1 MIPFGEWLPDQA
13 PLNSSGAT
21 VATNVIAA
29 ARGYRPFL
37 GLATLSQAGDAYLR
51 GFFATID
58 SSGTVHLFAGNAT
71 KLYKFN
77 ASTAALDDVKS
88 GAYTLA
94 SKDQWKFVQFGTSV
108 YAASGLS
115 NALQKYTIGSSS
127 TFANVS
133 GSPNAKFLAV
143 IRDFVV
149 TAHVNYSSTTHP
161 SRVRWSQINDADT
174 WTIGSN
180 QADIQD
186 IPDAG
191 NITGLVGGDFG
202 VVLLERGIARMQYV
216 GSPLIFTFDM
226 VETGHGCDIPN
237 SIAALA
243 PTQIFYLA
251 SDGFFMFN
259 GERSIP
265 IGAEKVDTFFFDDS
279 SPHDLDRLS
288 CSIDPINQV
297 VAWSYVSTES
307 TGGTPDKIIMYNY
320 AVGRWS
326 LAELDHEFIGTIIS
340 PSFTLEALATISSSL
355 DALGTSL
362 DSRFFRGGQSAFAAS
377 SSSKI
382 ASFTGDA
389 LAATLETGEFE
400 PSKLKK
406 SLVKSVTPYVTSKDV
421 APTLTVQVGSRSR
434 QIDTVSFTASA
445 NLNTDNF
452 VPVRSNGRYHRVRV
466 NASGGTWRYALGV
479 DVETASLGRR

>member
-58 SSGTVHLFAGNAT
+58 SSGTVHLFAGNST

-127 TFANVS
+127 TFADVS

-174 WTIGSN
+174 
-180 QADIQD
+180 
-186 IPDAG
+186 
-191 NITGLVGGDFG
+191 
-202 VVLLERGIARMQYV
+202 
-216 GSPLIFTFDM
+216 
-226 VETGHGCDIPN
+226 
-237 SIAALA
+237 
-243 PTQIFYLA
+243 
-251 SDGFFMFN
+251 
-259 GERSIP
+259 
-265 IGAEKVDTFFFDDS
+265 
-279 SPHDLDRLS
+279 
-288 CSIDPINQV
+288 
-297 VAWSYVSTES
+297 
-307 TGGTPDKIIMYNY
+307 
-320 AVGRWS
+320 
-326 LAELDHEFIGTIIS
+326 
-340 PSFTLEALATISSSL
+340 
-355 DALGTSL
+355 
-362 DSRFFRGGQSAFAAS
+362 
-377 SSSKI
+377 
-382 ASFTGDA
+382 
-389 LAATLETGEFE
+389 
-400 PSKLKK
+400 
-406 SLVKSVTPYVTSKDV
+406 
-421 APTLTVQVGSRSR
+421 
-434 QIDTVSFTASA
+434 
-445 NLNTDNF
+445 
-452 VPVRSNGRYHRVRV
+452 
-466 NASGGTWRYALGV
+466 
-479 DVETASLGRR
+479 

>member
-37 GLATLSQAGDAYLR
+37 GLANLSQAADAYLR

-58 SSGTVHLFAGNAT
+58 SGGTVHLFAGNAT
-71 KLYKFN
+71 KLFKFN
-77 ASTAALDDVKS
+77 AATAALDDVKS
-88 GAYTLA
+88 SAYTLA
-94 SKDQWKFVQFGTSV
+94 SDDQWKFVQFGNSV
-108 YAASGLS
+108 YAASGL
-115 NALQKYTIGSSS
+115 NNLLQKYTLGSSS
-127 TFANVS
+127 TFADVS
-133 GSPNAKFLAV
+133 GSPKAKFLAV

-149 TAHVNYSSTTHP
+149 TAHNNTSSTNNP
-161 SRVRWSQINDADT
+161 FRVQWSQINDADT
-174 WTIGSN
+174 WTVGSN
-180 QADIQD
+180 QADFQD

-237 SIAALA
+237 SISALA

-265 IGAEKVDTFFFDDS
+265 IGAEKVDSFFFDDS
-279 SPHDLDRLS
+279 SPHHLDRLS

-297 VAWSYVSTES
+297 VAWSYVSNES
-307 TGGTPDKIIMYNY
+307 RTNAPNKIIMYNY

-355 DALGTSL
+355 DGLGTSL

-382 ASFTGDA
+382 ASFTGEA
-389 LAATLETGEFE
+389 LA
-400 PSKLKK
+400 
-406 SLVKSVTPYVTSKDV
+406 
-421 APTLTVQVGSRSR
+421 
-434 QIDTVSFTASA
+434 
-445 NLNTDNF
+445 
-452 VPVRSNGRYHRVRV
+452 
-466 NASGGTWRYALGV
+466 
-479 DVETASLGRR
+479 